1 MPHIDGKTLIG
12 WGVVR
17 EFPWDFA
24 GLFASQDDAQAKAD
38 ALGEG
43 YIVRYGERHEESN
56 SFVFS
61 ATTCTTTDD
70 RASRLTAV
78 AAAIDARIEKLLY

>member
-24 GLFASQDDAQAKAD
+24 GLFASQEDAQAKAD

-43 YIVRYGERHEESN
+43 YIVRYGERCEASD
-56 SFVFS
+56 SFVFPAPS
-61 ATTCTTTDD
+61 CAPRGD
-70 RASRLTAV
+70 RASRLAAV
-78 AAAIDARIEKLLY
+78 AAAIDARIEKQLC